1 MRGES
6 WRFWSPI
13 AILMVLALY
22 SSQKLV
28 RSHVD
33 PEVSA
38 PKYEFS
44 RPLSARRGSIYSANG
59 KNYPFVRSVPFW
71 EYHLDP
77 VNLTNAVVR
86 RRGEPRR
93 PKAAI
98 VKTISDALGLDY
110 RRLMRMADD
119 SSKRYQFLALS
130 SDPDAHR
137 MLADSKLVSG
147 VSIED
152 RQVRQYIHGRRL
164 CHVLGSVNAEHVG
177 SAGIEQRYERDLA
190 GTPGTIRGMRDARR
204 RELYD
209 KRIVSIDPIPGAD
222 IYLTIDHN
230 IQFEVEDAL
239 KWGVGEYGAG
249 SGWCIVMDPA
259 TGAILAM
266 ASLPDF
272 DPVSYGRTGD
282 SEKVNRAIAFNFEPG
297 SVMKVITAAAAI
309 DLGVV
314 TPQTMYSTNRN
325 DDRYYRLPNDSH
337 AMDPRISVKDAIV
350 HSSNIVIGKLGY
362 DLGPERLWNYM
373 RRFGFGAKT
382 GIELPGEQYGIL
394 HNWRKWDKATWS
406 RAPIGQGISVTAIQ
420 MASAYQAIANDGVR
434 MKPYI
439 VQRVVD
445 ADGDE
450 LYRHEPRSLGA
461 CVSAATAQTMRKMMI
476 DVATPGGTARR
487 AAIRGYT
494 VAGKTGTAQKAIGGK
509 YAPGLYRATF
519 CGMIPAMDPQ
529 LLVLVTLDFDKCT
542 RYHQGGNSAGPV
554 FRRIATAALRYLMVP
569 PDKPEEL
576 AEFDDDDEY
585 DRVMDERA
593 AKYQNN

>member
-1 MRGES
+1 
-6 WRFWSPI
+6 
-13 AILMVLALY
+13 
-22 SSQKLV
+22 
-28 RSHVD
+28 
-33 PEVSA
+33 
-38 PKYEFS
+38 
-44 RPLSARRGSIYSANG
+44 
-59 KNYPFVRSVPFW
+59 
-71 EYHLDP
+71 
-77 VNLTNAVVR
+77 
-86 RRGEPRR
+86 
-93 PKAAI
+93 
-98 VKTISDALGLDY
+98 
-110 RRLMRMADD
+110 
-119 SSKRYQFLALS
+119 
-130 SDPDAHR
+130 
-137 MLADSKLVSG
+137 
-147 VSIED
+147 
-152 RQVRQYIHGRRL
+152 
-164 CHVLGSVNAEHVG
+164 
-177 SAGIEQRYERDLA
+177 
-190 GTPGTIRGMRDARR
+190 
-204 RELYD
+204 
-209 KRIVSIDPIPGAD
+209 
-222 IYLTIDHN
+222 
-230 IQFEVEDAL
+230 
-239 KWGVGEYGAG
+239 
-249 SGWCIVMDPA
+249 
-259 TGAILAM
+259 
-266 ASLPDF
+266 
-272 DPVSYGRTGD
+272 
-282 SEKVNRAIAFNFEPG
+282 
-297 SVMKVITAAAAI
+297 
-309 DLGVV
+309 
-314 TPQTMYSTNRN
+314 
-325 DDRYYRLPNDSH
+325 
-337 AMDPRISVKDAIV
+337 MDPRLSVKDAIV

-461 CVSAATAQTMRKMMI
+461 CVSAATAQTMRRMMI